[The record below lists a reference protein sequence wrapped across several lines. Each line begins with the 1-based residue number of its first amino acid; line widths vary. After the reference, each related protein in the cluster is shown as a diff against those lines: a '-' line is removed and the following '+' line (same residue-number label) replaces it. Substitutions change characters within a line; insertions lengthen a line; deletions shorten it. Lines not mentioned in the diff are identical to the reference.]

1 MKKLILLTSVV
12 ILAMNISE
20 SYAEKCLGSTGKT
33 EITEVECKTCGDNC
47 DWEIVDGKLLITGTG
62 AIYDWSNTEAVTDCP
77 WYGKPITSVEFGS
90 GITSIG
96 RHAFLNTNLNSI
108 NIPDTITSVEGEAFC
123 ASTGH
128 LTELIIPDSWADG
141 NVYLGSLFHKTCFA
155 IPYADN
161 RPVCS
166 DAKIV
171 CQGDAQKCKTALAK
185 FDKNGNCTGE
195 YCVNLNKIIA
205 ANYQQCSGNYFW
217 NGAGCVREPDLSKR
231 KCCDSCKDMGGW
243 CNRIRYTP
251 AEAAPLLHNDNTN
264 EVTIT
269 FKK

>member
-1 MKKLILLTSVV
+1 M
-12 ILAMNISE
+12 E
-20 SYAEKCLGSTGKT
+20 
-33 EITEVECKTCGDNC
+33 
-47 DWEIVDGKLLITGTG
+47 
-62 AIYDWSNTEAVTDCP
+62 
-77 WYGKPITSVEFGS
+77 
-90 GITSIG
+90 
-96 RHAFLNTNLNSI
+96 R
-108 NIPDTITSVEGEAFC
+108 EAFC
-123 ASTGH
+123 ASSDH

-141 NVYLGSLFHKTCFA
+141 NAILGSTLFQRSCFA
-155 IPYADN
+155 TPFADN
-161 RPVCS
+161 MPSCA

-171 CQGDAQKCKTALAK
+171 CQGDVEKCKTALAK
-185 FDKNGNCTGE
+185 FDVNGNCTGQ
-195 YCVNLNKIIA
+195 YCVNLNKIVA

-251 AEAAPLLHNDNTN
+251 AEAAQFLRNDNTN